1 MFPQKRCRRIYRV
14 LWLSALCGALAGVT
28 SFSAAT
34 PTAVARA
41 GYALELL
48 ATGLK
53 SPTGIVWGSEG
64 GLFVSETEG
73 GKVVQITSSGQTT
86 PFLTGIFS
94 GVDEFHPSGPFG
106 LAFDAQQQLY
116 VAVGEQGFNADGLSD
131 SSQSRTVL
139 KIRTTLAG
147 ETASPAIAD
156 RVSQTYTGFINPF
169 GLAFNPNE
177 RDVFYVSDGA
187 ANQIWRVDASGKA
200 NIFVT
205 LDRVLAPAFGPSARV
220 DAVPTGITFDQAG
233 NLYVSEFTGLP
244 FPSGLGR
251 VLKISIA
258 AQGIAFVR
266 TFVRGL
272 TTPVALA
279 FDPDGTLFIV
289 EHGTF
294 LAADPPFQA
303 SSGRVLKFN
312 PARNTLQEVVVGLT
326 QPAGI
331 AFDPDGDFYVTE
343 MATGKV
349 FRVYKTNNM
358 GDI

>member
-1 MFPQKRCRRIYRV
+1 MPLLQRGKRICRV
-14 LWLSALCGALAGVT
+14 LWLGALCGALAGVT
-28 SFSAAT
+28 SFSAAA
-34 PTAVARA
+34 PTVVARA
-41 GYALELL
+41 GYAIEML

-53 SPTGIVWGSEG
+53 SPTGIVWDPEG
-64 GLFVSETEG
+64 DLFVSETG
-73 GKVVQITSSGQTT
+73 DGRVVRITSEGQTL
-86 PFLTGIFS
+86 PLLTGIFS

-116 VAVGEQGFNADGLSD
+116 VAVGEQGFDPDRLSD

-139 KIRTTLAG
+139 KIRTTSKDK
-147 ETASPAIAD
+147 ASSSIAD
-156 RVSQTYTGFINPF
+156 RVAQTYTGFINPF
-169 GLAFNPNE
+169 GLAFNPSE
-177 RDVFYVSDGA
+177 RNAFYVSDGA
-187 ANQIWRVDASGKA
+187 ANQIWRVDAAGKA

-205 LDRVLAPAFGPSARV
+205 LDRVLVPTLGPLARV

-244 FPSGLGR
+244 FPSDFGR

-294 LAADPPFQA
+294 LAADPPFQTG
-303 SSGRVLKFN
+303 SGRVLKFN

-331 AFDPDGDFYVTE
+331 AFDPDGNFYVTE
-343 MATGKV
+343 MTTGKV
-349 FRVYKTNNM
+349 FKVSKADSM